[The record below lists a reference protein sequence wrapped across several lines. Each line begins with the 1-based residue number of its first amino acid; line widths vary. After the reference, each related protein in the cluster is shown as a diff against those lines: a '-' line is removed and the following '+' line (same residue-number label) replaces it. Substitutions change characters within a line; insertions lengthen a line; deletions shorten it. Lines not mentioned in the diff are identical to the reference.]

1 MARFICP
8 KCKCEVDANAT
19 ACPNCGVRFARSANE
34 STQAQSQS
42 QATPPAQ
49 PATPPAQPEPPK
61 AEATDS
67 KPKANKNNGGFSEE
81 ELEKYRKQDD
91 LLNNTNVEKK
101 EKVSEMPS
109 LTLQNQ
115 TDKKAENT
123 AEKSKKPL
131 IIGLCVVAAI
141 ILIVVICMVSSC
153 NNIRSEN
160 ANSSSTSS
168 TDTSSTAS
176 SDNKNSSAE
185 EKSSKPAKTKK
196 TVVYTTMPEEWKG
209 ETMYAYLYIT
219 SEGEDTKENAAFPG
233 VEMKKGDDGKYS
245 YEIPDGFE
253 KALVIF
259 STGNGVGEQFPY
271 YNTDGYKI
279 ENGKTYSFEEYKKEY
294 EAANPKE

>member
-8 KCKCEVDANAT
+8 KCKGEVDANAT

-34 STQAQSQS
+34 STQAQA

-49 PATPPAQPEPPK
+49 PTPPPAQQPETQK
-61 AEATDS
+61 AEATS
-67 KPKANKNNGGFSEE
+67 SEPKANKNNGGFSEE

-91 LLNNTNVEKK
+91 LLSNTNVEKK
-101 EKVSEMPS
+101 EKASEMPS

-115 TDKKAENT
+115 ADTKAENT

-153 NNIRSEN
+153 NNIRSED
-160 ANSSSTSS
+160 ANGSNTSGSNTSS
-168 TDTSSTAS
+168 NAS
-176 SDNKNSSAE
+176 SDNKNSPAAG
-185 EKSSKPAKTKK
+185 KSSKPAKTQK

-209 ETMYAYLYIT
+209 ETMYAYLYIA
-219 SEGEDTKENAAFPG
+219 SEGEETKENAAFPG
-233 VEMKKGDDGKYS
+233 VEMTKSDDGKYS

-253 KALVIF
+253 NALVIF